1 MTSVWILVTL
11 ITDWNTVFY
20 RKAIIY
26 KRRIDEEL
34 ASMAS
39 KKQNYKSSITSGS
52 NTDNNSS
59 RYWPKN
65 IGSMY
70 GNSDWITR
78 KTQDMAEFDTDRL
91 IRNQKE

>member
-26 KRRIDEEL
+26 KRRVDEEL

-39 KKQNYKSSITSGS
+39 KKQHYKSSITSGS
-52 NTDNNSS
+52 NTDNSS

-70 GNSDWITR
+70 GTSDGIIW